1 MIIATKLHIP
11 RSRSALVARS
21 RLTRRLHEGLDRTL
35 TLITAPAGYGK
46 TTLLGEWVMTLE
58 NPVAW
63 VSLDQGDNDRM
74 RFWAHTIAALK
85 QAYPTFDQQDVLRHA
100 AEDPSGVSL
109 IAALINGLHRI
120 SHTMVLVWDDFHHIE
135 ETSILQGVTYLLE
148 RLPLHVHL
156 YLASRNSPAL
166 PLSRLRAENRLIW
179 LEASDLRFVPDETTE
194 FFAKCGGIQL
204 SNEDVATV
212 QKKTEGW
219 AAAMRLA
226 VLSLHE
232 HADPVSLIR
241 KMAGTERDISD
252 YFFDEVLAR
261 QSETMQQFLLY
272 TSILDRMTGELCQ
285 AVTGIAESHAYLQQL
300 DKGSLFLVALDERR
314 EWYRYHHLFRQ
325 FLTAQLKMRE
335 PRQWKTYHMT
345 AGKWLEK
352 NGYPHEAVDHYLKA
366 AGYEQALSLIE
377 KIAQELMDT
386 EWTTLCTWLS
396 AIPDT
401 LLFAR
406 PMMLLTKL
414 SSQYMSGH
422 VEAATDGYWR
432 ALRRLDEDA
441 ASLPP
446 SAAETLHAGLAFL
459 AAFRTFLDR
468 DFEYA
473 VQFSKEYVEKHP
485 EGDFFIGFGS
495 DRDGYHP
502 VWDIYV
508 SDDSLRLAEQVLTPL
523 LSIWSGTRNVL
534 FVAHLYIDFGKM
546 QYERNRLV
554 EAEKAMRQAYHIGKL
569 YDNISLA
576 TIAAFWLA
584 RIAAVQGDGETS
596 NQILQE
602 LTQQTSKMANPHLS
616 GKIASFRAMLGR
628 MQGEEKPVRQ
638 WLRKCGLRF
647 RDEIPVSMIK
657 EYDLLA
663 SILAEQGKIEEAAAV
678 TERLL
683 HLTIEARRQSDR
695 IRLLVHKSMI
705 LSLQG
710 KISDS
715 MDVLE
720 EALALARPEGYI
732 RTFVDEGASLGQLLD
747 QYIRLRQNQHRRPS
761 QKVPLPYVKRL
772 LRLFQPADREASIP
786 HERTAVALT
795 AKEQSVL
802 RLMETGMSNKDI
814 ALKLNVSLATVKT
827 HINNIYGKLQTKNR
841 LQALERARTLQL
853 F

>member
-11 RSRSALVARS
+11 RSRSVLVARS

-63 VSLDQGDNDRM
+63 VSHDQGDNVRM

-85 QAYPTFDQQDVLRHA
+85 QAYPSFDEKDVLRHA

-109 IAALINGLHRI
+109 IAALVNGLHRI
-120 SHTMVLVWDDFHHIE
+120 SQTTVLVWDDFHHIE
-135 ETSILQGVTYLLE
+135 EASILKGVNYLLE
-148 RLPLHVHL
+148 RLPSHVHL
-156 YLASRNSPAL
+156 YLAGRNAPSL
-166 PLSRLRAENRLIW
+166 PLSRLRAENRLNR
-179 LEASDLRFVPDETTE
+179 LDASDLRFASDETTE
-194 FFAKCGGIQL
+194 FFANCGGMEL
-204 SNEDVATV
+204 SIEDVAAV

-232 HADPVSLIR
+232 HADPASLIR
-241 KMAGTERDISD
+241 KMAGTERDISE
-252 YFFDEVLAR
+252 YFFDEVFSR
-261 QSETMQQFLLY
+261 QSETMQQFLLQ
-272 TSILDRMTGELCQ
+272 TSILERMTGELCQ
-285 AVTGIAESHAYLQQL
+285 AVTYIDESDTYLQQL
-300 DKGSLFLVALDERR
+300 DKESLFLMALDDRR

-335 PRQWKTYHMT
+335 PRQWKLLHMA
-345 AGKWLEK
+345 AGKWLEE
-352 NGYPHEAVDHYLKA
+352 NGYPHEAVDHYLAA
-366 AGYEQALSLIE
+366 AGYEHALSLIE
-377 KIAQELMDT
+377 TIAQELMSN
-386 EWTTLCTWLS
+386 EWTTLCTWLN

-414 SSQYMSGH
+414 ASQYMSGH

-432 ALRRLDEDA
+432 AIRRLEEDTDP
-441 ASLPP
+441 LPP
-446 SAAETLHAGLAFL
+446 VVAETLQAGLVFL
-459 AAFRTFLDR
+459 AAFRTFMDR
-468 DFEYA
+468 DYEYA
-473 VQFSKEYVEKHP
+473 VQFSQEYVEKHP

-495 DRDGYHP
+495 DGDGYHP

-523 LSIWSGTRNVL
+523 QSIWSETRNVL

-554 EAEKAMRQAYHIGKL
+554 EAEKVVRQAYHIGKSH
-569 YDNISLA
+569 NNKSLA
-576 TIAAFWLA
+576 TIAALWLA
-584 RIAAVQGDGETS
+584 RIAAVQGDEETS

-602 LTQQTSKMANPHLS
+602 LAQQTSKMANPHLS
-616 GKIASFRAMLGR
+616 GKIASFRAMLGW

-663 SILAEQGKIEEAAAV
+663 AILAEQGKIEEAAAL

-683 HLTIEARRQSDR
+683 FVAKEAGRQSDR
-695 IRLLVHKSMI
+695 IRLLVHKSRI

-710 KISDS
+710 KIADC

-720 EALALARPEGYI
+720 EALALAWPEGYI
-732 RTFVDEGASLGQLLD
+732 RTFVDEGAAFGQLLD

-761 QKVPLPYVKRL
+761 HKVPLSYVKRL
-772 LRLFQPADREASIP
+772 LRLFPSADREASIS
-786 HERTAVALT
+786 HERTAAALT
-795 AKEQSVL
+795 AKEQTVL

>member
-11 RSRSALVARS
+11 QSRSELVVRS
-21 RLTRRLHEGLDRTL
+21 RLIHRLHEGLERTL

-46 TTLLGEWVMTLE
+46 TTLLGEWAMTLE
-58 NPVAW
+58 KPVAW

-85 QAYPTFDQQDVLRHA
+85 QAYPSFNEQAVLRHA
-100 AEDPSGVSL
+100 VEDPSGVSL
-109 IAALINGLHRI
+109 IAALVNGLHRI
-120 SHTMVLVWDDFHHIE
+120 SQTTVLVWDDFHHIE
-135 ETSILQGVTYLLE
+135 EESILKGVTYLLE
-148 RLPLHVHL
+148 RLPPHVHL
-156 YLASRNSPAL
+156 YLASRNSPSL
-166 PLSRLRAENRLIW
+166 PLSRIRAGNGLNQ
-179 LEASDLRFVPDETTE
+179 LDTSDLRFAPDETIE
-194 FFAKCGGIQL
+194 FFAKCSYMEL
-204 SNEDVATV
+204 SSEDIAAV

-226 VLSLHE
+226 ILSLHE
-232 HADPVSLIR
+232 HADPASLVW

-252 YFFDEVLAR
+252 YFFDEVFSL

-285 AVTGIAESHAYLQQL
+285 AVTGIAESDAYLQQL
-300 DKGSLFLVALDERR
+300 DKESLFLVALDQRR

-325 FLTAQLKMRE
+325 FLTAQLKIRE
-335 PRQWKTYHMT
+335 QRQWKTYHMT

-352 NGYPHEAVDHYLKA
+352 NGYPHEAVDHYLAA
-366 AGYEQALSLIE
+366 AGYEHALSLIE
-377 KIAQELMDT
+377 KIAQELMDK

-414 SSQYMSGH
+414 ASQYMSGH
-422 VEAATDGYWR
+422 VEAATDGYWQAVR
-432 ALRRLDEDA
+432 WLEENT
-441 ASLPP
+441 ASLPS
-446 SAAETLHAGLAFL
+446 SATETLHAGLAFL
-459 AAFRTFLDR
+459 AAFRTFMDR
-468 DFEYA
+468 EFEYA
-473 VQFSKEYVEKHP
+473 VQFSKEYVEKHA
-485 EGDFFIGFGS
+485 EGEFLIGFGS

-502 VWDIYV
+502 VFDIYV
-508 SDDSLRLAEQVLTPL
+508 SDDSLQLAEQVLTPL
-523 LSIWSGTRNVL
+523 LSIWSETRNIY
-534 FVAHLYIDFGKM
+534 FVAHLYIDLGKM

-554 EAEKAMRQAYHIGKL
+554 DAEKVMRQAYEIGRL
-569 YDNISLA
+569 YNHRSLT
-576 TIAAFWLA
+576 TIAALWLA
-584 RIAAVQGDGETS
+584 RIAAVQGDEETS
-596 NQILQE
+596 NHILRE
-602 LTQQTSKMANPHLS
+602 LAQLTSKMENSRLS
-616 GKIASFRAMLGR
+616 GKIALFRAMLGR
-628 MQGEEKPVRQ
+628 MQRDEKPVKQ
-638 WLRKCGLRF
+638 WLRKSGLRF
-647 RDEIPVSMIK
+647 RDEIPLSMIK
-657 EYDLLA
+657 EYDLLV
-663 SILAEQGKIEEAAAV
+663 SILAEQGKFEEAAALA
-678 TERLL
+678 ERLL
-683 HLTIEARRQSDR
+683 FMARETGRQSDR
-695 IRLLVHKSMI
+695 IRLLVRKGRL

-710 KISDS
+710 KVVEC

-720 EALALARPEGYI
+720 EALALAWPEGYI
-732 RTFVDEGASLGQLLD
+732 RTFVDEGAAFGQLLE